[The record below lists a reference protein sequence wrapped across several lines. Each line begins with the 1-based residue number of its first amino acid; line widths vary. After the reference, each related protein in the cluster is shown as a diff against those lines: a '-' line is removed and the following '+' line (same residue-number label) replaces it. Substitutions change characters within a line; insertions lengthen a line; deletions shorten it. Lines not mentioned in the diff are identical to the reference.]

1 MLGLWTESRQ
11 PKAETDGERY
21 AFTVFII
28 FEIINIFVVSGLNLR
43 PDFGKLVY
51 N

>member
-28 FEIINIFVVSGLNLR
+28 FLIINIFVVFLCHCHHS
-43 PDFGKLVY
+43 LVD
-51 N
+51 